1 MARAPRLRVSEL
13 HTVRPAMLD
22 INQDYT
28 LLEACAMLCC
38 SRQTLYKMRNEGLI
52 RIKKRGARARVS
64 GRDIL
69 NANRAE

>member
-1 MARAPRLRVSEL
+1 
-13 HTVRPAMLD
+13 MLD